1 MKKNVLLSFLLALL
15 TVSVW
20 AQKISEQQARERVL
34 QFLSDNTSAM
44 SRGLHTRGVQMEA
57 AKVEAKSIYAF
68 NIEGGGYVIASGD
81 KRALPV
87 LGYSDTGT
95 IDWDRMP
102 DNMRAWLKQ
111 YDEAIKTLGKN
122 KTFRDGNSIFAKGKT
137 RTAWAA
143 IKPLIK
149 TTWYQDAPYWDKCPL
164 YDGADES
171 LVGQHC
177 LTGCV
182 ATAMAQVMNFWQ
194 WPKSSPEIPAY
205 DQATAHEGKEKIWT
219 HPALPAV
226 TFDWDN
232 MIENYQM
239 KNPETGMTEVVGTD
253 VEKEAVATLMQYCGQ
268 SIYSSYSPGFTSSMG
283 QFVAEALAKYF
294 CYDGDVRNVSRV
306 KYTIDEWEALL
317 YGELTEGRP
326 VPYGGMSDD
335 SGHQFV
341 CDGYDGAGLYH
352 INWGWGGSD
361 DGYFSLSV
369 LNPYNNSSAGSTSS
383 SLGYCMEQDMV
394 VGVKPA
400 PEGTAPT
407 IIPAGVHL
415 YEASPFDINAG
426 KDSVMVSLAVDTY
439 ERQVAFDYGLGT
451 RGDDGTL
458 TPIFTDKFDQQ
469 VDYTSYY
476 FQTMKIDRTNAIFA
490 DGQTVKLYPMVKLQD
505 GEWEL
510 AGTIYN
516 YIYATPGEDG
526 LEFAIDMPNIT
537 ITDAKFTYGTGREGT
552 QNEFTLTVTNNDS
565 IDFRHQLSL
574 CAGYYGKIDS
584 SEVDEDTP
592 VSWGDWFSSVAYIR
606 PGETADVPFN
616 FKPMDTGLLAI
627 FLFSKD
633 GGYLGDLYYVMN
645 DTIGCYDAFVRN
657 DSHLDVDY
665 VYTRDYQQ
673 ASYNKG
679 DELRPGHYT
688 WHVSFADNNATGHPY
703 GRPSDKIFCYGA
715 IRDIARDQVSERKF
729 TDEAVD
735 YLTKL
740 PTNGGNGDWKFE
752 FDVSL
757 DIRLGGIYT
766 TRAYFCEDLDETGNN
781 GLFSAWTGGD
791 LTIYDDPGIH
801 VVGDTILASG
811 TNLNLELELNTGYP
825 YDPGQFTGNEQARAT
840 LYSVEDDGTLAEQS
854 VAKWK
859 LDFDDRNPD
868 KALVSTQTLTDNIAD
883 GHYILR
889 IESDWTALGTRDVN
903 LLVGTTGINDVSKSP
918 TAVKGPYT
926 DLQGRRHVVPPTRKG
941 IYIRNNRKV
950 LVKSSGCN
958 M

>member
-1 MKKNVLLSFLLALL
+1 MKRSLVLSFLLALL

-20 AQKISEQQARERVL
+20 AQQISEQQARERVM
-34 QFLSDNTSAM
+34 QFLSDNTSATT
-44 SRGLHTRGVQMEA
+44 RGLHERGGQMET

-68 NIEGGGYVIASGD
+68 NLEGGGYIIASGD

-111 YDEAIKTLGKN
+111 YDEALKTLGKN

-143 IKPLIK
+143 IKPLLK
-149 TTWYQDAPYWDKCPL
+149 TEWYQDAPYWDKCPL

-171 LVGQHC
+171 QVGQRC

-182 ATAMAQVMNFWQ
+182 ATAMAQVMNYHQ

-205 DQATAHEGKEKIWT
+205 DQATAYEGKEKIWT

-232 MIENYQM
+232 MIKTYQK
-239 KNPETGMTEVVGTD
+239 KNTKTGKWEEVGTD
-253 VEKEAVATLMQYCGQ
+253 AQKEAVATLMQYCGQ
-268 SIYSSYSPGFTSSMG
+268 AIHSNYTPAFTGSMG

-294 CYDGDVRNVSRV
+294 CYDGGVRNVSRV

-326 VPYGGMSDD
+326 VPYGGASDD
-335 SGHQFV
+335 GGHQFV

-369 LNPYNNSSAGSTSS
+369 LNPYNNSSAGSSS
-383 SLGYCMEQDMV
+383 SELGYCMEQDMV

-415 YEASPFDINAG
+415 FEAYPFDINAG
-426 KDSVMVSLAVDTY
+426 KDSVMVRLYIDTY
-439 ERQVAFDYGLGT
+439 KRQVTLDFGLGT

-458 TPIFTDKFDQQ
+458 TPIFTGKFNQQ

-476 FQTMKIDRTNAIFA
+476 SLPMKIDKTNAIFA
-490 DGQTVKLYPMVKLQD
+490 DGQTVKLYPMAKLQD

-516 YIYATPGEDG
+516 YIYATPGKDG
-526 LEFAIDMPNIT
+526 LEFAIDMPNIK
-537 ITDAKFTYGTGREGT
+537 ITDAKFTKGTGRAGAKS
-552 QNEFTLTVTNNDS
+552 EFTLTVTNNDS

-574 CAGYYGKIDS
+574 CAGYYGKIDP
-584 SEVDEDTP
+584 SEIDDNTP

-606 PGETADVPFN
+606 PGETADVPFS
-616 FKPMDTGLLAI
+616 FKPMDTGLLAV

-633 GGYLGDLYYVMN
+633 GGYLDAVYYVMN
-645 DTIGCYDAFVRN
+645 DTIGCYDEFVRN
-657 DSHLDVDY
+657 DSYLDVDN
-665 VYTRDYQQ
+665 VYNRDYQQ
-673 ASYNKG
+673 ASYNED

-688 WHVSFADNNATGHPY
+688 LHVSFADNNAAGHPY

-715 IRDIARDQVSERKF
+715 IRDKAREQVSERKF
-729 TDEAVD
+729 TDEAID

-740 PTNGGNGDWKFE
+740 PTNGGKGDWKFE
-752 FDVSL
+752 FDVEL
-757 DIRLGGIYT
+757 DIRLGGLYT
-766 TRAYFCEDLDETGNN
+766 TRAYFCEDLDEKGNN
-781 GLFSAWTGGD
+781 SIYSAWTGED

-811 TNLNLELELNTGYP
+811 TKLNLELEINTGYP
-825 YDPGQFTGNEQARAT
+825 YDPEQFTGKEQARGT
-840 LYSVEDDGTLAEQS
+840 LYLVKDDGTLDEQKT
-854 VAKWK
+854 VKWK
-859 LDFDDRNPD
+859 LDFDDSNPD
-868 KALVSTQTLTDNIAD
+868 KALASTYALKGDIAD

-889 IESDWTALGTRDVN
+889 IESDWADLGSRDVN
-903 LLVGTTGINDVSKSP
+903 LYVGTTGINGVSKA
-918 TAVKGPYT
+918 TTTVEGPYT
-926 DLQGRRHVVPPTRKG
+926 DLQGRRHEARPARKG
-941 IYIRNNRKV
+941 IYVRNKRKV
-950 LVKSSGCN
+950 VVN
-958 M
+958 